1 MMIQVNH
8 CILVFSYESSGLL
21 RAPQKLTVAAE
32 VGKTEASASYQT
44 SSKTRLY
51 WEVPATLVSIMDSN
65 WF

>member
-1 MMIQVNH
+1 MNPQA
-8 CILVFSYESSGLL
+8 LL

-65 WF
+65 